1 MVSMLELVDDLPEV
15 ELGLGD
21 VLCAQGER
29 SGSIWILVDGALSV
43 TKGGIEI
50 NRIERPGATIGE
62 VAVLL
67 GIGNSATVTAST
79 PCRLRVATD
88 GTALLESSPLI
99 TTRVAAGLAE
109 RLDFVSTYLAD
120 LKHQYG
126 DAPGLAMVGAVLDQ
140 LASRQGPPVRP
151 GSARDPD
158 PEY

>member
-1 MVSMLELVDDLPEV
+1 MLELVDDLPEI
-15 ELGLGD
+15 ELAAGT
-21 VLCAQGER
+21 VLCSQGER
-29 SGSIWILVDGALSV
+29 SGSIWVLIDGALAV
-43 TKGGIEI
+43 MKGDIEI
-50 NRIERPGATIGE
+50 NRIELPGAIIGE

-67 GIGNSATVTAST
+67 GIGNTATVTAST
-79 PCRLRVATD
+79 RCRLRVAID
-88 GTALLESSPLI
+88 GVALLESSPLI
-99 TTRVAAGLAE
+99 TTTVAAGLAE

-140 LASRQGPPVRP
+140 LATRQGPPVRP